1 MSPRLAD
8 WAGEVVRRSAVAK
21 ADRVARKGQAGGR
34 VDRVVAGLL
43 ERLRSGMR
51 ATLSRGPTGGASRGW
66 RGGEMMGLMLAAER
80 AVEQGLST
88 GRRSAGSMSVGA
100 GRGWDGHNMS
110 PRRADGVVK
119 VVRKNAGVWGR
130 DGIEVG

>member
-8 WAGEVVRRSAVAK
+8 LACEVVRRSAVVK
-21 ADRVARKGQAGGR
+21 ADRVARMGQAGGR
-34 VDRVVAGLL
+34 VDGVAGVF

-66 RGGEMMGLMLAAER
+66 RGGAMMGLMLAAER

-88 GRRSAGSMSVGA
+88 GRRSVGSMSVGWGEGGA
-100 GRGWDGHNMS
+100 GTRCRRGSSMGLARWCARVM
-110 PRRADGVVK
+110 AQ
-119 VVRKNAGVWGR
+119 GR
-130 DGIEVG
+130 DDTEVG

>member
-1 MSPRLAD
+1 M
-8 WAGEVVRRSAVAK
+8 
-21 ADRVARKGQAGGR
+21 
-34 VDRVVAGLL
+34 L

-66 RGGEMMGLMLAAER
+66 RGGAMMGLMLAAER